1 MGLSISAL
9 TTTRDAKPMPLGE
22 SVELAE
28 ATSTGGAVFLLRE
41 GLDASLIQQLKNYS
55 FNVSDAE
62 LQRTSDF
69 ERFGKGS
76 YEEWYGSKERTMF
89 ALVQKNTGTLAAI
102 AWFGPKPLGRK
113 SMKHLSEDERAEDE
127 RLMDAD
133 NWHTIVYRSYPPF
146 RGTGIMKDFVRFC
159 MDAYVRRHPD
169 AKLWAG
175 IYGANPASISLATGL
190 GFTAH
195 ESSGSD
201 TEETIMVK
209 E

>member
-1 MGLSISAL
+1 MGLSISAHTPSRDTRKL
-9 TTTRDAKPMPLGE
+9 PLFESREIGKAFGTTGTAF
-22 SVELAE
+22 VI
-28 ATSTGGAVFLLRE
+28 RE
-41 GLDASLIQQLKNYS
+41 GLDASGINQLKKHS
-55 FNVSDAE
+55 LDTSDAE
-62 LQRTSDF
+62 LQKTSDF

-76 YEEWYGSKERTMF
+76 YEDWYRSKERTLF
-89 ALVQKNTGTLAAI
+89 ALIEENTGTLAAL

-113 SMKHLSEDERAEDE
+113 SMKHLSADERAEDE
-127 RLMDAD
+127 RAMDSH

-159 MDAYVRRHPD
+159 MDTYLKRHPK

-175 IYGANPASISLATGL
+175 IYGANPASIGLATGL
-190 GFTAH
+190 GFAIR